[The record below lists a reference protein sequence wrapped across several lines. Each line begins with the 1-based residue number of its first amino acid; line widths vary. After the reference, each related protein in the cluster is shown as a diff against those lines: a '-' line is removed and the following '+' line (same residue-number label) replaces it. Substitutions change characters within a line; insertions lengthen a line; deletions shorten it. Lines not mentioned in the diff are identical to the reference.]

1 MRICSVCYAEANN
14 HQKFCQECGNTL
26 PSLTEK
32 EVVENTLDSQGK
44 EDYVHVEAPAKRRN
58 STNMKKSTKWIVGS
72 ILAIV
77 VLLIGTHFF
86 IQNLIDPMGR
96 ISAAQKAYATEDYE
110 EFMSLFEISE
120 DTFVNEKG
128 FADFIEAEFGS
139 ENFFKEI
146 VKKAEQVTDSGFP
159 ETLTDE
165 NGNKVLTLLPERY
178 LLVYEKVDF
187 QIHPI
192 QVVGHTTVKST
203 TVTLGE
209 NQSIDLTNEDSK
221 LGKFTPG
228 NHTFEAKL
236 VDDISEITVPVDVEI
251 VGEESNKANIVLD
264 FSDRTVQ
271 LSSDYPEATVYINGK
286 KQSKNAE
293 ELVLYTLPLDGST
306 EIYAEHSVDGKSK
319 KSKPLSLTIDDTHI
333 VFEDVEK
340 QRLQEQQEDEKQQVM
355 ELFREEYEQDAR
367 DLFYDFRSDYL
378 DAVNYA
384 DFSYVER
391 YFADGSALKKD
402 YQKFIIDH
410 DSFDYS
416 YDYDFLSNDILDFKV
431 VDEQTFTLTTYEIF
445 NFYTST
451 EENWHYEREK
461 LYTIQLQN
469 DVLKIL
475 NIEDA
480 SPVKKTKI

>member
-14 HQKFCQECGNTL
+14 QQKFCQECGNTL
-26 PSLTEK
+26 PSIEEK
-32 EVVENTLDSQGK
+32 EVAENTQALQ
-44 EDYVHVEAPAKRRN
+44 EAENQDHIAKPTNRRN
-58 STNMKKSTKWIVGS
+58 STHMKKSTKWISGGIVA
-72 ILAIV
+72 LA
-77 VLLIGTHFF
+77 VLLIGAHFF
-86 IQNLIDPMGR
+86 IQNMINPMNR
-96 ISAAQKAYATEDYE
+96 ISAAQKAYATEDYK

-128 FADFIEAEFGS
+128 FADFIEDEFGS
-139 ENFFKEI
+139 EAFFDEI
-146 VKKAEQVTDSGFP
+146 VKKAGEVKNSGFP

-178 LLVYEKVDF
+178 LLIYEKVDF

-192 QVVGHTTVKST
+192 EVVGHATVKST

-251 VGEESNKANIVLD
+251 VGEEANKANIVLD

-286 KQSKNAE
+286 KQSKKAE

-319 KSKPLSLTIDDTHI
+319 KSKTLSLTTDDTHI

-340 QRLQEQQEDEKQQVM
+340 QRLQEQQENEKQQAM
-355 ELFREEYEQDAR
+355 ESFRDEYEQDAR

-378 DAVNYA
+378 EAVNYA
-384 DFSYVER
+384 DFSYVET
-391 YFADGSALKKD
+391 YFADGSKLKKD
-402 YQKFIIDH
+402 YQKFITDH
-410 DSFDYS
+410 GLFDYS
-416 YDYDFLSNDILDFKV
+416 YNYDFLSNDILDFKV
-431 VDEQTFTLTTYEIF
+431 VDEQTFTITTYENF
-445 NFYTST
+445 KFYTST
-451 EENWHYEREK
+451 DENWHYEREK
-461 LYTIQLQN
+461 LYTVQLQN
-469 DVLKIL
+469 DVLKII